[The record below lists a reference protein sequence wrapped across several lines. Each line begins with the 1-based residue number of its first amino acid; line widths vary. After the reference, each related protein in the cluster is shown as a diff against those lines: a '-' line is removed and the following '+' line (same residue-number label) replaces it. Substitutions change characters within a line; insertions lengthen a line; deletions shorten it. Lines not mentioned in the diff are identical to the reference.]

1 MATLFYRY
9 AGTASL
15 ATIWVHEAAEDED
28 SENLVSEAGPGVEI
42 RVRGDFGKYHY
53 TFFQEETKIAQVKRI
68 LLSTCIMLRLLRQSV
83 FVDTF
88 GLIRDPHPKG
98 SSDVKLSGIILN
110 FKRLCP
116 SVCV

>member
-1 MATLFYRY
+1 MVATLFYRY

-68 LLSTCIMLRLLRQSV
+68 LLSPCVKLRLLRQSV
-83 FVDTF
+83 FVDTS
-88 GLIRDPHPKG
+88 GLIRNPRPKG
-98 SSDVKLSGIILN
+98 SSDVKLEIYIL
-110 FKRLCP
+110 LLI
-116 SVCV
+116 SY